1 MYHQSNKLVMGIEQ
15 GVYTAIVLDF
25 ETGGLDCTRC
35 ACTQIAL
42 QAVRLDTWEV
52 LDRYVSYIA
61 PYEKQALGGAPKR
74 KVLKTRQQQEED
86 ARAEPM
92 DYEAAAL
99 SYTAITMDMLRAH
112 GVDLR
117 QVAAD
122 VIGFARKH
130 TLSKGARYKPI
141 LIGQNIPF
149 DVGFLQ
155 QMMAYAGLTKEFSQ
169 VFAGTTD
176 FYGNFQPHYLDTI
189 DLARLCFAGDA
200 SVSSY
205 KLELIAERL
214 GIELDD
220 AHDAD
225 ADATATRQVAA
236 LCSRRLR
243 QGGGTADG
251 ITERMPKTRDH
262 FKI

>member
-1 MYHQSNKLVMGIEQ
+1 MGVLKTEQ
-15 GVYTAIVLDF
+15 GIYTALVLDF

-52 LDRYVSYIA
+52 LGRYANYIA

-74 KVLKTRQQQEED
+74 KVLKTRRELEQEEE
-86 ARAEPM
+86 REPM
-92 DYEAAAL
+92 DYEAVAL
-99 SYTAITMDMLRAH
+99 SYTDITMDLLRSR
-112 GVDLR
+112 GVDLH
-117 QVAAD
+117 QVASE
-122 VIGFARKH
+122 VIDFARKH
-130 TLSKGARYKPI
+130 TLSKGARFKPI

-155 QMMAYAGLTKEFSQ
+155 QMMAYAGLQKEFSQ
-169 VFAGTTD
+169 IFSGTTD

-189 DLARLCFAGDA
+189 DLARLCLAADP

-225 ADATATRQVAA
+225 ADVTATRQVAA
-236 LCSRRLR
+236 LCSHRLR
-243 QGGGTADG
+243 QEGGGGTMLQR
-251 ITERMPKTRDH
+251 TPKTRDH